1 MVKVVVNIAKVVVL
15 YLRGKII
22 YLEGI
27 MKKSYKTKFHHRQY
41 MLSKDFEIYYYDD
54 KHLTEVK
61 EHTHN
66 YYEFYFFLEGDVSI
80 AIEDKVHP
88 ISVGDIVLIPPN
100 IRHYPIIHSQN
111 VPYRRFV
118 FWISRDY
125 CNILVNQSPDYVFLM
140 QHACIRKEYLFHNDL
155 MAFNVIQSK
164 VFRLIEEMNRNRFGR
179 NAQIT
184 LCVNDLILHL
194 NRIVHEQMNTKTP
207 LEESSLYQNL
217 LAYIDT
223 HLEEDLTL
231 EHLALVFFVSKY
243 YISHV
248 FKNNMGIPIHQ
259 YILKKRLYACKDA
272 ISSQMSIT
280 QAYQIFGFGDY
291 SSFYRAFKKEFG
303 VSPKEFYD
311 THVIKIE

>member
-15 YLRGKII
+15 YLIGKII
-22 YLEGI
+22 YLEVV

-41 MLSKDFEIYYYDD
+41 MLSKDFEIYYYED

-80 AIEDKVHP
+80 VIEDKVHP
-88 ISVGDIVLIPPN
+88 IGVGDIVLIPPN
-100 IRHYPIIHSQN
+100 IRHYPIIHSQD

-118 FWISRDY
+118 FWISKEY
-125 CNILVNQSPDYVFLM
+125 CNILLSQSPDYVFLM
-140 QHACIRKEYLFHNDL
+140 QHACVRKEYLFHNDL

-164 VFRLIEEMNRNRFGR
+164 VFRLIEEMNGNRFGR

-184 LCVNDLILHL
+184 VCVNDLILHL
-194 NRIVHEQMNTKTP
+194 NRIVHEQMNTKTL

-217 LAYIDT
+217 LGYIDT
-223 HLEEDLTL
+223 HLEENLTL
-231 EHLALVFFVSKY
+231 DHLAVVFFVSKY

-272 ISSQMSIT
+272 IASHMSIT
-280 QAYQIFGFGDY
+280 EAYLMFGFGDY

-303 VSPKEFYD
+303 ISPKEFRD
-311 THVIKIE
+311 THVIKID

>member
-15 YLRGKII
+15 YLKGRII

-111 VPYRRFV
+111 VPYKRFV

-125 CNILVNQSPDYVFLM
+125 CNILLNQSPDYVFLM

-259 YILKKRLYACKDA
+259 YILKKRLYACKDS
-272 ISSQMSIT
+272 ISSQMPIT

-303 VSPKEFYD
+303 ISPKEFYD

>member
-1 MVKVVVNIAKVVVL
+1 MVKVVVHIAKIVVL
-15 YLRGKII
+15 YLIGKII
-22 YLEGI
+22 YLEVV

-41 MLSKDFEIYYYDD
+41 MLSKDFEIYYYED

-80 AIEDKVHP
+80 VIEDKVHP
-88 ISVGDIVLIPPN
+88 IGVGDIVLIPPN
-100 IRHYPIIHSQN
+100 IRHYPIIHSQD

-118 FWISRDY
+118 FWISKEY
-125 CNILVNQSPDYVFLM
+125 CNILLSQSPDYVFLM
-140 QHACIRKEYLFHNDL
+140 QHACVRKEYLFHNDL

-164 VFRLIEEMNRNRFGR
+164 VFRLIEEMNGNRFGR

-184 LCVNDLILHL
+184 VCVNDLILHL

-217 LAYIDT
+217 LGYIDT
-223 HLEEDLTL
+223 HLEENLTL
-231 EHLALVFFVSKY
+231 DHLAVVFFVSKY

-272 ISSQMSIT
+272 IASHMSIT
-280 QAYQIFGFGDY
+280 EAYLMFGFGDY

-303 VSPKEFYD
+303 ISPKEFRD
-311 THVIKIE
+311 THVIRID

>member
-1 MVKVVVNIAKVVVL
+1 MVKVVVHIAKVVVL
-15 YLRGKII
+15 YLIGKII
-22 YLEGI
+22 YLEVI

-41 MLSKDFEIYYYDD
+41 MLSKDFEIYYYED

-80 AIEDKVHP
+80 VIEDKIHP

-100 IRHYPIIHSQN
+100 IRHYPIIHSQD

-118 FWISRDY
+118 FWISKEY
-125 CNILVNQSPDYVFLM
+125 CNTLLSQSPDYVFLM
-140 QHACIRKEYLFHNDL
+140 QHACVRKEYLFHNDL

-164 VFRLIEEMNRNRFGR
+164 VFRLIEEMNGNRFGR

-184 LCVNDLILHL
+184 VCVNDLILHL
-194 NRIVHEQMNTKTP
+194 NRIVHEQMNTKTL

-217 LAYIDT
+217 LGYIDT
-223 HLEEDLTL
+223 HLEENLTL
-231 EHLALVFFVSKY
+231 DHLAVVFFVSKY

-272 ISSQMSIT
+272 IASHMSIT
-280 QAYQIFGFGDY
+280 EAYLMFGFGDY

-303 VSPKEFYD
+303 ISPKEFRD
-311 THVIKIE
+311 THVIRID

>member
-15 YLRGKII
+15 YLIGKII

-80 AIEDKVHP
+80 VIEDKVHP
-88 ISVGDIVLIPPN
+88 ISVGDVVLIPPS
-100 IRHYPIIHSQN
+100 IRHYPIIHSQDI
-111 VPYRRFV
+111 PYRRFV
-118 FWISRDY
+118 FWISKDY
-125 CNILVNQSPDYVFLM
+125 CNTLLSQSPDYVFLM
-140 QHACIRKEYLFHNDL
+140 QHACVRKEYLFHNDL

-164 VFRLIEEMNRNRFGR
+164 VFRLIEEMNGNRFGR

-280 QAYQIFGFGDY
+280 QAYQMFGFGDY

-311 THVIKIE
+311 THVIRIE

>member
-61 EHTHN
+61 EHTHD
-66 YYEFYFFLEGDVSI
+66 YYEFYFFLEGDASI
-80 AIEDKVHP
+80 VIEDKVHP
-88 ISVGDIVLIPPN
+88 ISVGDVVLIPPS
-100 IRHYPIIHSQN
+100 IRHYPIIHSQDI
-111 VPYRRFV
+111 PYRRFV
-118 FWISRDY
+118 FWISKEY
-125 CNILVNQSPDYVFLM
+125 CNTLLSQSPDYVFLM
-140 QHACIRKEYLFHNDL
+140 QHACVRKEYLFHNDL

-164 VFRLIEEMNRNRFGR
+164 VFRLIEEMNGNRFGR

-280 QAYQIFGFGDY
+280 QAYQMFGFGDY

-303 VSPKEFYD
+303 ISPKEFYD